1 MNLSRL
7 EKVKR
12 INVDILITYFL
23 VTVLGEQLVSWY
35 SVQLFTYR
43 IHRVQRN

>member
-1 MNLSRL
+1 MNLCRF

-12 INVDILITYFL
+12 INVDILLTYFL

-35 SVQLFTYR
+35 SVQLFTYK
-43 IHRVQRN
+43 IHRGQRN